1 VTYRLPELYP
11 APNTIRALREA
22 FAGKGCTFLDKDPL
36 NAASGFTYA
45 DWDDYPLQGSGNAKI
60 WFGAWSCG
68 DALMVFS
75 VNTKDTTVAM
85 VGLAGSYYTSE
96 QVRQIREQTQQGR

>member
-1 VTYRLPELYP
+1 
-11 APNTIRALREA
+11 
-22 FAGKGCTFLDKDPL
+22 
-36 NAASGFTYA
+36 
-45 DWDDYPLQGSGNAKI
+45 
-60 WFGAWSCG
+60 
-68 DALMVFS
+68 VFS